1 MSLFSLT
8 VQDEESTIEEQEA
21 MEVTADQKAE
31 LGDLA
36 KDGQHDAL
44 FSLTIISDRFL
55 PITFVV
61 FFITHVGF
69 KSAP

>member
-1 MSLFSLT
+1 MALFSLS

-44 FSLTIISDRFL
+44 FSLTIASDRFL
-55 PITFVV
+55 PITFVFV
-61 FFITHVGF
+61 PFLI
-69 KSAP
+69 KSCRV

>member
-1 MSLFSLT
+1 
-8 VQDEESTIEEQEA
+8 

-44 FSLTIISDRFL
+44 FSLTLISDRFL